1 MVAAG
6 AREASARDSGTPD
19 AQRLALLVDASQR
32 LADAGLEP
40 TAVLER
46 LCALM
51 VPRLSQACS
60 VRLLSKD
67 GRWLHS
73 VASAYTS
80 PEARPLME
88 HLASIPQ
95 PSDRGV
101 HSEVL
106 LTGHAIHYSPSQ
118 LTELQGQL
126 RALYPRHMPAESPP
140 VSLSIAHLLV
150 LPLRARQRMMGT
162 LAVYR
167 GPEDPPFELTEQLLM
182 QELVDRAGLALDL
195 ARAHEAERRAR
206 HEAEVAAERLARL
219 QRVTVA
225 LSEAITSAD
234 VARVVVEEM
243 IAAIGADRAVMA
255 TRLEAEPEQL
265 EVVSHR
271 GVSLAALE
279 SMPRIPLTAPLPV
292 TMAYRTGEPVW
303 LESREVLA
311 QSFPS
316 SLIAEPDRTRAVVAL
331 PLRLRGRALGVI
343 GFGFDSHRTFNPDE
357 RGLLLDLARQSAQ
370 ALERAW
376 LYESAQ
382 QARTRAE
389 RVAAR
394 TARLQTL
401 NSALSQVLTAPR
413 VAEVV
418 FDQGL
423 AAIGAQMAC
432 LWLADAS
439 GTQVRLLRSVGL
451 TPEMT
456 RVAGH
461 ASLGQ
466 GNILDDIIRRGEP
479 VWLESREELARRYP
493 GSEARLR
500 ETPMSEAS
508 LAGACLPLMVDGR
521 SLGGIA
527 FGFRG
532 VHHFDDDERVFLSLL
547 AHHAAQALERARLFE
562 QERLAREALR
572 DAHHTL
578 RAIIE
583 SSPMAIILL
592 ELDGKVRL
600 WNPAAEHIF
609 GWTAEEALGRRS
621 PIVPEDKLGELQ
633 ENLARVARGESILGR
648 ELRRQRRDGSLLDV
662 AMWSTSVQ
670 VAGDQRLCLSILAD
684 ITERKRAEEALRFLA
699 EASTLLASSLDHEV
713 TLERV
718 AHLAVPT
725 YADGCHVYL
734 LGEGGRVSC
743 VATASAADQREPP
756 RELGPLE
763 PGGSAVSRVILS
775 GRPEL
780 CMDRAA
786 RRTPP
791 REQSPL
797 PCELATNS
805 YLCVPLLVRGQTLG
819 ALSFVSS
826 HHDYDAQDLEMAQEL
841 ARRAALA
848 LDNARL
854 YRDAREAI
862 RVREEFLSIASHELR
877 TPITSLQLQVQ
888 GLLGALTRG
897 PDGLPPERLRR
908 GLEVMDRQV
917 KRQMHL
923 VSDLLDV
930 SRLDE
935 GRLVLR
941 PESLDLATLTRE
953 VAERFEQELV
963 RTGSRLTLSAP
974 EPVSGQWDRLRLEQV
989 VTNLISNAVKYGQG
1003 NPIELTVDVEGGS
1016 ARLVVRDSGIGIAPE
1031 HLDRVFGRFE
1041 RAVSERHYGGFGL
1054 GLWIARQIIEA
1065 MGGHISVRSQLGQG
1079 STFCVQLPRE
1089 VG

>member
-1 MVAAG
+1 MW
-6 AREASARDSGTPD
+6 DSGAPD

-40 TAVLER
+40 PAVLER
-46 LCALM
+46 LCELV
-51 VPRLSQACS
+51 VPQLCQACS
-60 VRLLSKD
+60 VRLLSED
-67 GRWLHS
+67 RGWLHS
-73 VASAYTS
+73 VALACTD
-80 PEARPLME
+80 PEMRVLLE
-88 HLASIPQ
+88 HLATLPQ
-95 PSDRGV
+95 PADQGV
-101 HSEVL
+101 HAEVL
-106 LTGHAIHYSPSQ
+106 STGHAIHYSPTQ
-118 LTELQGQL
+118 LTELQRQL
-126 RALYPRHMPAESPP
+126 RADYPLQLPAESQPP
-140 VSLSIAHLLV
+140 SSPPTCHLLV
-150 LPLRARQRMMGT
+150 LPLRARQRMLGT

-167 GPEDPPFELTEQLLM
+167 EPGAPAFELAEQLLM
-182 QELVDRAGLALDL
+182 QELADRAGLALDL
-195 ARAHEAERRAR
+195 ARAYEAERRAR
-206 HEAEVAAERLARL
+206 HAAEVAAERLSRL

-225 LSEAITSAD
+225 LGEAITSAD

-243 IAAIGADRAVMA
+243 IAAIGADRAVMV
-255 TRLEAEPEQL
+255 TRPEEHPDQL

-271 GVSLAALE
+271 GVFLAALA
-279 SMPRIPLTAPLPV
+279 STPRFPLTAPLPV
-292 TMAYRTGEPVW
+292 AVAYRTGEPVW
-303 LESREVLA
+303 LESPEALT
-311 QSFPS
+311 QTFPS
-316 SLIAEPDRTRAVVAL
+316 SLIAEPDVTRAVVAL
-331 PLRLRGRALGVI
+331 PLRTRGRTLGVI
-343 GFGFDSHRTFNPDE
+343 GFGFDAHRTFSPDE
-357 RGLLLDLARQSAQ
+357 RGLLLDLARQSTQ

-418 FDQGL
+418 FDQGV
-423 AAIGAQMAC
+423 AAIGAHSAC
-432 LWLADAS
+432 LWLTGES
-439 GTQVRLLRSVGL
+439 GTHARLLRSVGL
-451 TPEMT
+451 APEM
-456 RVAGH
+456 ASMASQPPLEQGH
-461 ASLGQ
+461 L
-466 GNILDDIIRRGEP
+466 LEELLRHGEP

-493 GSEARLR
+493 QSELRLR
-500 ETPMSEAS
+500 ATPMSEA
-508 LAGACLPLMVDGR
+508 AIAMACLPLRVDGR
-521 SLGGIA
+521 SVGALA

-532 VHHFDDDERVFLSLL
+532 VHPFDDDERVFLSLL

-583 SSPMAIILL
+583 SSPMAVILL
-592 ELDGKVRL
+592 ELDGTVRL

-609 GWTAEEALGRRS
+609 GWKAEEALGRRS
-621 PIVPEDKLGELQ
+621 PIVPEDKLQELYD
-633 ENLARVARGESILGR
+633 NLARISRGESILGQ
-648 ELRRQRRDGSLLDV
+648 EMRRQRRDGTLLDV
-662 AMWSTSVQ
+662 AMWSTSLQ
-670 VAGDQRLCLSILAD
+670 VAGEQRLCLSVLAD
-684 ITERKRAEEALRFLA
+684 ISERKRAEEAVRFLA

-734 LGEGGRVSC
+734 LGEGDTVSC
-743 VATASAADQREPP
+743 VATATAEGQQEPP
-756 RELGPLE
+756 RELGPLA
-763 PGGSAVSRVILS
+763 PGESAVSRVIRS
-775 GRPEL
+775 GQPEL
-780 CMDRAA
+780 CTLRGA
-786 RRTPP
+786 RPP
-791 REQSPL
+791 PPPEGAPL
-797 PCELATNS
+797 PCEQATHS

-826 HHDYDAQDLEMAQEL
+826 HHDYDVQDLAMAQEL

-854 YRDAREAI
+854 YREAREAI
-862 RVREEFLSIASHELR
+862 RAREEFLSIASHELR

-888 GLLGALTRG
+888 GLLGTLARG
-897 PDGLPPERLRR
+897 PDGLSPERLRR
-908 GLEVMDRQV
+908 SLEVMDRQV

-923 VSDLLDV
+923 VNDLLDV

-941 PESLDLATLTRE
+941 PEPLDLATLARE
-953 VAERFEQELV
+953 VAERFEQELA

-974 EPVSGQWDRLRLEQV
+974 APISGQWDRLRLEQV
-989 VTNLISNAVKYGQG
+989 MTNLISNAVKYGQG
-1003 NPIELTVDVEGGS
+1003 NPIELTVDAAEGG
-1016 ARLVVRDSGIGIAPE
+1016 ARLVVRDSGIGISPE
-1031 HLDRVFGRFE
+1031 HLERIFGRFE

-1065 MGGHISVRSQLGQG
+1065 MGGRISVSSQLGQG
-1079 STFCVQLPRE
+1079 STFRVELPRGE
-1089 VG
+1089 G

>member
-6 AREASARDSGTPD
+6 AREASARESGTPD

-73 VASAYTS
+73 VASAHTA
-80 PEARPLME
+80 PEVRALME

-95 PSDRGV
+95 PADRGV
-101 HSEVL
+101 HAEVL
-106 LTGHAIHYSPSQ
+106 VTGHAIHYSPVQ
-118 LTELQGQL
+118 LAELQNQL
-126 RALYPRHMPAESPP
+126 RAEHPQHVPAGSQLASSTP
-140 VSLSIAHLLV
+140 AHLLV

-162 LAVYR
+162 LAIYR
-167 GPEDPPFELTEQLLM
+167 GPEAPPFELAEQLLM
-182 QELVDRAGLALDL
+182 QELADRAGLALDL

-206 HEAEVAAERLARL
+206 HAAEVAAERLARL

-255 TRLEAEPEQL
+255 TRLEEDPEQL
-265 EVVSHR
+265 EVVSQR
-271 GVSLAALE
+271 GVSLSTLAR
-279 SMPRIPLTAPLPV
+279 SPRIPLSAPLPV
-292 TMAYRTGEPVW
+292 VMAYCTGEPVW
-303 LESREVLA
+303 LESREALT

-316 SLIAEPDRTRAVVAL
+316 SLIAEPDMTRAVVAL

-343 GFGFDSHRTFNPDE
+343 GFGFDTHRTFNPDE

-418 FDQGL
+418 FDQGV
-423 AAIGAQMAC
+423 AAIGAQLAC
-432 LWLADAS
+432 LWLADES
-439 GTQVRLLRSVGL
+439 GKHARLLRSVGL
-451 TPEMT
+451 PLD
-456 RVAGH
+456 VAHSANQAPLEQG
-461 ASLGQ
+461 SL
-466 GNILDDIIRRGEP
+466 LEDIIRRGEP
-479 VWLESREELARRYP
+479 AWLESREELARRHP
-493 GSEARLR
+493 LTEQRLR
-500 ETPMSEAS
+500 ATTMAETPIA
-508 LAGACLPLMVDGR
+508 LACLPLMVDGR

-562 QERLAREALR
+562 QERQAREALR

-583 SSPMAIILL
+583 SSPMAIVLL
-592 ELDGKVRL
+592 ALDGTVRL
-600 WNPAAEHIF
+600 WNPAAESIF
-609 GWTAEEALGRRS
+609 GWKAEEVLGRRS
-621 PIVPEDKLGELQ
+621 PIVPEDKQAELN
-633 ENLARVARGESILGR
+633 EHLACVARGESILGR

-670 VAGDQRLCLSILAD
+670 VAGDQRLCLAVLAD

-713 TLERV
+713 TLERI

-734 LGEGGRVSC
+734 LGEEGTVRC
-743 VATASAADQREPP
+743 VATACEGGHREPP
-756 RELGPLE
+756 RVLGPLA

-775 GRPEL
+775 GQPEL
-780 CMDRAA
+780 CTDRSA
-786 RRTPP
+786 RPP
-791 REQSPL
+791 PPLEGPLL
-797 PCELATNS
+797 PCELTTHS

-826 HHDYDAQDLEMAQEL
+826 HHDYDAQDLSMAQEL

-862 RVREEFLSIASHELR
+862 RIREEFLSIASHELR

-908 GLEVMDRQV
+908 ALEVMDRQV

-923 VSDLLDV
+923 VNDLLDV

-953 VAERFEQELV
+953 VAERFEQELA

-974 EPVSGQWDRLRLEQV
+974 EPISGQWDRLRLEQV

-1003 NPIELTVDVEGGS
+1003 NPIELTVDGEGGE

-1031 HLDRVFGRFE
+1031 HLERVFGRFE

-1054 GLWIARQIIEA
+1054 GLWISRQIIEA
-1065 MGGHISVRSQLGQG
+1065 MGGHISVSSQLGQG
-1079 STFCVQLPRE
+1079 STFRVLLPR
-1089 VG
+1089 GGG